1 MNSLPID
8 DVLPALRDALAN
20 RHEAVLE
27 APPGA
32 GKTTRVPLALLNE
45 PWLAGQTILML
56 EPRRLAA
63 RAAAERLASELG
75 EKVGETVGYRIRLD
89 SKVGPNTRIEV
100 VTEGILTRRLQDD
113 PALDGVGLL
122 IFDEYHERSLDADLA
137 LALSLN
143 GRDLFRDEQPLKI
156 LLMSATLEG
165 ERLAGLL
172 DDAPILRSEGRMFP
186 VQMRWGRPYQ
196 VGEFI
201 EPRLVQTILDA
212 LQDETGSVLVFLPGQ
227 AEIRRV
233 NQQLADAL
241 GDRSDVLLCPLH
253 GELDL
258 NAQRAAIDPAPAGK
272 RKVVLATN
280 IAETSLTI
288 NGVRVV
294 IDAGLARVPRFD
306 PGSGMTRLD
315 TQRISRASATQRAG
329 RAGRLEPGV
338 CYRLWSEDQHEGL
351 AAYGSAEILAADL
364 AGLALQL
371 ARWGVTPAQLVWLD
385 VPPTAAYAQ
394 AQDLLQR
401 LGALNDDKLT
411 AHGQKM
417 AELPAHPR
425 IAHLLL
431 RGQDLG
437 LAVTACDVA
446 ALLGERDILRG
457 GGADLH
463 SRLALLSGEE
473 RARGSQGGVQR
484 AKQLARQYRGYLR
497 GRATQPVADPE
508 HPRWLGALNDDKLT
522 AHGQKMAELPAHP
535 RIAHLLLRGQ
545 DLGLAATACDVA
557 ALLGERDILRGG
569 GADLHS
575 RLALLSGEER
585 ARGTQGGVQRAKQLA
600 RQYRGYLRGRA
611 TQPVADPEHPR
622 WLGALLA
629 LAYPD
634 RVAQQRRPGGA
645 EYRLANGRA
654 AVFAEA
660 DSLMKQA
667 WLVIAD
673 LGSRQGQ
680 REERIYLAA
689 DFDPTLFDTVLAEQ
703 VRNVDQLDWDEREGV
718 LRAERQRKVGEL
730 VLSREPLSGLDENA
744 RSQALVNL
752 VRRKGLE
759 LLPWTPELRQWQ
771 ARVRLLR
778 ELDTGKTSE
787 WPDVSDSALLASLEH
802 WLMPYLGK
810 VSRLSHF
817 ANLDISSY
825 LHNLLPWPLPQ
836 RLDELAPQHLKV
848 PSGSSVRLDYSEHP
862 PILAVRLQELFGLAD
877 TPRIAG
883 GRQVV
888 KLHLLSPAR
897 RPVQVTQDL
906 ANFWRSTYAEVK
918 KDLKG
923 RYPKHYWPDDPL
935 VAEATARIKPRK

>member
-1 MNSLPID
+1 MISLPID
-8 DVLPALRDALAN
+8 AVLPALREALSL

-45 PWLAGQTILML
+45 PWLAGQSILML

-75 EKVGETVGYRIRLD
+75 EQVGQTVGYRIRLD
-89 SKVGPNTRIEV
+89 SKVGPETRIEV
-100 VTEGILTRRLQDD
+100 VTEGILTRRLQAD
-113 PALDGVGLL
+113 PALEGVGLL
-122 IFDEYHERSLDADLA
+122 IFDEFHERSLDADLA

-143 GRDLFRDEQPLKI
+143 GRELLRDEPPLKI

-165 ERLAGLL
+165 ERLSSLL
-172 DDAPILRSEGRMFP
+172 DEAPVISSEGRMYP
-186 VQMRWGRPYQ
+186 VDVRWGRPFQ
-196 VGEFI
+196 PGEYI
-201 EPRLVQTILDA
+201 EPRVVDCV
-212 LQDETGSVLVFLPGQ
+212 LQAIADEPGSLLVFLPGQ

-233 NQQLADAL
+233 HQSLQEAL
-241 GDRSDVLLCPLH
+241 DERQDILLCPLH
-253 GELDL
+253 GELEL
-258 NAQRAAIDPAPAGK
+258 NAQRAAIDAAPPGK

-288 NGVRVV
+288 DGVRVV

-338 CYRLWSEDQHEGL
+338 CYRLWSEAQHEQL
-351 AAYGSAEILAADL
+351 AAYGSAEILQADL

-371 ARWGVTPAQLVWLD
+371 ARWGVTPDQLRWLD
-385 VPPTAAYAQ
+385 QPPAAAYAQ
-394 AQDLLQR
+394 ALDLLQR
-401 LGALNDDKLT
+401 LGAFKADSRDSLNE
-411 AHGQKM
+411 HGQ
-417 AELPAHPR
+417 A
-425 IAHLLL
+425 
-431 RGQDLG
+431 
-437 LAVTACDVA
+437 
-446 ALLGERDILRG
+446 
-457 GGADLH
+457 
-463 SRLALLSGEE
+463 
-473 RARGSQGGVQR
+473 
-484 AKQLARQYRGYLR
+484 
-497 GRATQPVADPE
+497 
-508 HPRWLGALNDDKLT
+508 
-522 AHGQKMAELPAHP
+522 MAELPAHP

-545 DLGLAATACDVA
+545 DLGLAAMACDVA
-557 ALLGERDILRGG
+557 ALLGERDILRDA

-575 RLALLSGEER
+575 RLALLSGETR
-585 ARGTQGGVQRAKQLA
+585 VNKGGQGGVQRARQLA
-600 RQYRGYLRGRA
+600 RQYRGYLRGKARSA
-611 TQPVADPEHPR
+611 VADPEHSR

-634 RVAQQRRPGGA
+634 RVAQQRRAGGA

-654 AVFAEA
+654 ALFGEPDA
-660 DSLMKQA
+660 LMKCP

-689 DFDPTLFDTVLAEQ
+689 EFDPALFDGVLAEQ
-703 VRNVDQLDWDEREGV
+703 VRSVDILDWDERENV

-730 VLSREPLSGLDENA
+730 VLSREPLTGLDADA
-744 RSQALVNL
+744 RARALLEL

-759 LLPWTPELRQWQ
+759 LLSWTPELRQWQ
-771 ARVRLLR
+771 ARVALLR
-778 ELDTGKTSE
+778 ELDLAANGASE
-787 WPDVSDSALLASLEH
+787 WPDLSDEALLANLPD
-802 WLMPYLGK
+802 WLQPYLGK
-810 VSRLSHF
+810 VTRLSHF
-817 ANLDISSY
+817 AQLDLSSM
-825 LHNLLPWPLPQ
+825 LRNLLPWPLPQ
-836 RLDELAPQHLKV
+836 RLDEWAPMHLSV
-848 PSGSSVRLDYSEHP
+848 PSGSNIRLDYSETP
-862 PILAVRLQELFGLAD
+862 PILAVRLQELFGLAE
-877 TPRIAG
+877 TPRIAQ
-883 GRQVV
+883 GRQQVL
-888 KLHLLSPAR
+888 LHLLSPAR

-935 VAEATARIKPRK
+935 IAEATARAKPRK

>member
-1 MNSLPID
+1 MISLPID
-8 DVLPALRDALAN
+8 DVLPVLRTALAE

-32 GKTTRVPLALLNE
+32 GKTTRIPLALLNE
-45 PWLAGQTILML
+45 PWLGAQKILML

-89 SKVGPNTRIEV
+89 SKIGPNTRIEV
-100 VTEGILTRRLQDD
+100 VTEGILTRRLQQD
-113 PALDGVGLL
+113 PALEGVGLL
-122 IFDEYHERSLDADLA
+122 IFDEFHERSLDADLA

-143 GRDLFRDEQPLKI
+143 GRELFRDEQPLKI

-165 ERLAGLL
+165 ERLARLL
-172 DDAPILRSEGRMFP
+172 GDAPVVRSEGRMYP
-186 VQMRWGRPYQ
+186 VTLRWGRPF
-196 VGEFI
+196 VPGEFI
-201 EPRLVQTILDA
+201 ESRVVQAVLDA
-212 LQDETGSVLVFLPGQ
+212 ITDESGSVLVFLPGQ

-233 NQQLADAL
+233 NQQLAEAL
-241 GDRSDVLLCPLH
+241 GARSDILLCPLH
-253 GELDL
+253 GELEL
-258 NAQRAAIDPAPAGK
+258 VAQRAAIEPAPTGL

-288 NGVRVV
+288 DGVRVV

-306 PGSGMTRLD
+306 PGSGMSRLD

-338 CYRLWSEDQHEGL
+338 CYRLWSEDQHAQL
-351 AAYGSAEILAADL
+351 AAYGSAEILQADL

-371 ARWGVTPAQLVWLD
+371 ARWGVMPQDLIWLD
-385 VPPTAAYAQ
+385 VPPTASYAQ
-394 AQDLLQR
+394 AQQLLER
-401 LGALNDDKLT
+401 LGALRSEAGKAHTLT
-411 AHGQKM
+411 PHGEAM

-431 RGQDLG
+431 RGHALG
-437 LAVTACDVA
+437 LADMACDVA

-457 GGADLH
+457 AGADVH
-463 SRLALLSGEE
+463 SRLALLSGET
-473 RARGSQGGVQR
+473 RTARGGQGGVQR
-484 AKQLARQYRGYLR
+484 AKQLARQYRASLR
-497 GRATQPVADPE
+497 GKATAPVADP
-508 HPRWLGALNDDKLT
+508 D
-522 AHGQKMAELPAHP
+522 
-535 RIAHLLLRGQ
+535 
-545 DLGLAATACDVA
+545 
-557 ALLGERDILRGG
+557 
-569 GADLHS
+569 
-575 RLALLSGEER
+575 
-585 ARGTQGGVQRAKQLA
+585 
-600 RQYRGYLRGRA
+600 
-611 TQPVADPEHPR
+611 HPR

-634 RVAQQRRPGGA
+634 RIAQQRKPGGA

-654 AVFAEA
+654 ALFSEVDA
-660 DSLMKQA
+660 LMKQP

-689 DFDPTLFDTVLAEQ
+689 ELDPGLLAGVLSEH
-703 VRNVDQLDWDEREGV
+703 VSTVDQLEWDEREGM

-730 VLSREPLSGLDENA
+730 ILSREPLTALDETA
-744 RSQALVNL
+744 RTQALVNL

-759 LLPWTPELRQWQ
+759 LLAWTPELRQWQ
-771 ARVRLLR
+771 ARVGLLR
-778 ELDTGKTSE
+778 QLDLDTQGQSE
-787 WPDVSDSALLASLEH
+787 WPDVSDGALLAGLEH
-802 WLMPYLGK
+802 WLAPYLGR

-817 ANLDISSY
+817 ASLDVTSIV
-825 LHNLLPWPLPQ
+825 HNLLAWPLPQ
-836 RLDELAPQHLKV
+836 RLDELAPHHLKV
-848 PSGSSVRLDYSEHP
+848 PSGSSIRLDYSEHP

-883 GRQVV
+883 GRQGV

-906 ANFWRSTYAEVK
+906 ANFWRSTYADVK

-923 RYPKHYWPDDPL
+923 RYPKHYWPEDPL
-935 VAEATARIKPRK
+935 VAQATARIKPRKP

>member
-8 DVLPALRDALAN
+8 EVLPALREALAT

-32 GKTTRVPLALLNE
+32 GKTTRVPLALLQE
-45 PWLAGQTILML
+45 AWLAGQTILML

-89 SKVGPNTRIEV
+89 SKVGPKTRIEV

-113 PALDGVGLL
+113 PALEGVGLL
-122 IFDEYHERSLDADLA
+122 IFDEFHERSLDADLA

-143 GRDLFRDEQPLKI
+143 GRELFRDEQPLKI

-172 DDAPILRSEGRMFP
+172 DDAPILRSQGRMFP
-186 VQMRWGRPYQ
+186 VVQRWGRPFQ
-196 VGEFI
+196 AGEFI
-201 EPRLVQTILDA
+201 EPRVLQTILEA
-212 LQDETGSVLVFLPGQ
+212 LNDEHGSLLVFLPGQ

-233 NQQLADAL
+233 HQQLVEAL
-241 GDRSDVLLCPLH
+241 GEGSDVLLCPLH

-258 NAQRAAIDPAPAGK
+258 AAQRAAIDPAPAGQ

-288 NGVRVV
+288 DGVRVV

-338 CYRLWSEDQHEGL
+338 CYRLWSEDQHEQL
-351 AAYGSAEILAADL
+351 AAYASAEILQADL

-371 ARWGVTPAQLVWLD
+371 ARWGVTPGQLVWLD
-385 VPPTAAYAQ
+385 VPPGAAYAQ
-394 AQDLLQR
+394 AQDLLER
-401 LGALNDDKLT
+401 LGALNITAGEDSSLT
-411 AHGQKM
+411 RHGQAM

-431 RGQDLG
+431 RGQALG
-437 LAVTACDVA
+437 LANMACDVA

-457 GGADLH
+457 VGADLH
-463 SRLALLSGEE
+463 SRLSLLAGEA
-473 RARGSQGGVQR
+473 RAARGAQGGVQR
-484 AKQLARQYRGYLR
+484 ARQLARQYRGYLR
-497 GRATQPVADPE
+497 G
-508 HPRWLGALNDDKLT
+508 
-522 AHGQKMAELPAHP
+522 PAS
-535 RIAHLLLRGQ
+535 
-545 DLGLAATACDVA
+545 
-557 ALLGERDILRGG
+557 E
-569 GADLHS
+569 
-575 RLALLSGEER
+575 
-585 ARGTQGGVQRAKQLA
+585 
-600 RQYRGYLRGRA
+600 
-611 TQPVADPEHPR
+611 PVADPEHPR

-654 AVFAEA
+654 ALFSEA
-660 DSLMKQA
+660 DNLMKQP

-689 DFDPTLFDTVLAEQ
+689 DFDPTLFDSVLAEQ
-703 VRNVDQLDWDEREGV
+703 VRSVDQLDWDEREGV

-730 VLSREPLSGLDENA
+730 VLSREPLTGLDETA

-771 ARVRLLR
+771 ARVALLR
-778 ELDTGKTSE
+778 QLELSAKGQSE
-787 WPDVSDSALLASLEH
+787 WPDVSDSALLKDLEH
-802 WLMPYLGK
+802 WLRPYLGK

-817 ANLDISSY
+817 ANLHLANM

-836 RLDELAPQHLKV
+836 RLEEQAPQHLSV
-848 PSGSSVRLDYSEHP
+848 PSGSSIRLDYSEQP
-862 PILAVRLQELFGLAD
+862 PILAVRLQELFGLAE

-935 VAEATARIKPRK
+935 VAEATARVKPRK

>member
-1 MNSLPID
+1 MISLPID
-8 DVLPALRDALAN
+8 AVLPALREGLSL

-45 PWLAGQTILML
+45 PWLAGQSILML

-75 EKVGETVGYRIRLD
+75 EQVGQTVGYRIRLD
-89 SKVGPNTRIEV
+89 SKVGPETRIEV
-100 VTEGILTRRLQDD
+100 VTEGILTRRLQAD
-113 PALDGVGLL
+113 PALEGVGLL
-122 IFDEYHERSLDADLA
+122 IFDEFHERSLDADLA

-143 GRDLFRDEQPLKI
+143 GRELLRDKPPLKI

-165 ERLAGLL
+165 ERLSSLL
-172 DDAPILRSEGRMFP
+172 DEAPVVSSEGRMYP
-186 VQMRWGRPYQ
+186 VDIRWGRPFQ
-196 VGEFI
+196 PGEYI
-201 EPRLVQTILDA
+201 EPRVVDCV
-212 LQDETGSVLVFLPGQ
+212 LQAIADESGSLLVFLPGQ

-233 NQQLADAL
+233 HQSLQEAL
-241 GDRSDVLLCPLH
+241 GERQDILLCPLH
-253 GELDL
+253 GELEL
-258 NAQRAAIDPAPAGK
+258 NAQRAAIDAAPPGK

-288 NGVRVV
+288 DGVRVV

-338 CYRLWSEDQHEGL
+338 CYRLWSEAQHEQL
-351 AAYGSAEILAADL
+351 AAYGSAEILQADL

-371 ARWGVTPAQLVWLD
+371 ARWGVTPDQLRWLD
-385 VPPTAAYAQ
+385 QPPAAAYAQ
-394 AQDLLQR
+394 ALDLLQR
-401 LGALNDDKLT
+401 LGAFKADSRDSLNE
-411 AHGQKM
+411 HGQ
-417 AELPAHPR
+417 A
-425 IAHLLL
+425 
-431 RGQDLG
+431 
-437 LAVTACDVA
+437 
-446 ALLGERDILRG
+446 
-457 GGADLH
+457 
-463 SRLALLSGEE
+463 
-473 RARGSQGGVQR
+473 
-484 AKQLARQYRGYLR
+484 
-497 GRATQPVADPE
+497 
-508 HPRWLGALNDDKLT
+508 
-522 AHGQKMAELPAHP
+522 MAELPAHP

-545 DLGLAATACDVA
+545 DLGLAAMACDVA
-557 ALLGERDILRGG
+557 ALLGERDILRGA

-575 RLALLSGEER
+575 RLALLSGEAR
-585 ARGTQGGVQRAKQLA
+585 ANKGGQGGVQRARQLA
-600 RQYRGYLRGRA
+600 RQYRGYLRGKARSA
-611 TQPVADPEHPR
+611 VADPEHSR

-634 RVAQQRRPGGA
+634 RVAQQRRAGGA

-654 AVFAEA
+654 ALFGEPDA
-660 DSLMKQA
+660 LMKCP

-689 DFDPTLFDTVLAEQ
+689 EFDPALFDGVLVEQ
-703 VRNVDQLDWDEREGV
+703 VRSVDILDWDERENV

-730 VLSREPLSGLDENA
+730 VLSREPLTGLDADA
-744 RSQALVNL
+744 RARALLEL

-759 LLPWTPELRQWQ
+759 MLSWTPELRQWQ
-771 ARVRLLR
+771 ARVALLR
-778 ELDTGKTSE
+778 QLDLAANGASE
-787 WPDVSDSALLASLEH
+787 WPDLSDEALLASLPE
-802 WLMPYLGK
+802 WLQPYLGK
-810 VSRLSHF
+810 VTRLSHF
-817 ANLDISSY
+817 AQLDLSSM
-825 LHNLLPWPLPQ
+825 LRNLLPWPLPQ
-836 RLDELAPQHLKV
+836 RLDEWAPMHLSV
-848 PSGSSVRLDYSEHP
+848 PSGSNIRLDYSETP
-862 PILAVRLQELFGLAD
+862 PILAVRLQELFGLAE
-877 TPRIAG
+877 TPRIAQ
-883 GRQVV
+883 GRQQVL
-888 KLHLLSPAR
+888 LHLLSPAR

-935 VAEATARIKPRK
+935 IAEATARAKPRK

>member
-1 MNSLPID
+1 MISLPID
-8 DVLPALRDALAN
+8 DVIPALRAAQDE

-75 EKVGETVGYRIRLD
+75 EKVGQTVGYRIRLD

-113 PALDGVGLL
+113 PALEGVGLL
-122 IFDEYHERSLDADLA
+122 IFDEFHERSLDADLA

-143 GRDLFRDEQPLKI
+143 GRELFRDEQPLKI

-165 ERLAGLL
+165 ERLASLL
-172 DDAPILRSEGRMFP
+172 GDAPILRSQGRMYP
-186 VQMRWGRPYQ
+186 VAMRWGRPFQ
-196 VGEFI
+196 AGEFI
-201 EPRLVQTILDA
+201 EPRLVQTILEA
-212 LQDETGSVLVFLPGQ
+212 LHDETGSLLVFLPGQ

-233 NQQLADAL
+233 HQQLADAL
-241 GDRSDVLLCPLH
+241 GEQNTVLLCPLH

-258 NAQRAAIDPAPAGK
+258 AAHRAAIDPAPAGQ

-288 NGVRVV
+288 DGVRVV

-338 CYRLWSEDQHEGL
+338 CYRLWSEDQHEQL
-351 AAYGSAEILAADL
+351 AAYGSAEILSADL
-364 AGLALQL
+364 AALALQL
-371 ARWGVTPAQLVWLD
+371 GRWGVTPGQLVWLD
-385 VPPTAAYAQ
+385 QPPAAAYAQ
-394 AQDLLQR
+394 AQDLLER
-401 LGALNDDKLT
+401 LGALQGAGSGECKLT
-411 AHGQKM
+411 AHGQAM

-431 RGQDLG
+431 RGQALG
-437 LAVTACDVA
+437 LADMACDVA

-457 GGADLH
+457 AGADLH
-463 SRLALLSGEE
+463 SRLALLGGEQ
-473 RARGSQGGVQR
+473 RAARADQGGVQR
-484 AKQLARQYRGYLR
+484 ARQLARQYRGYLR
-497 GRATQPVADPE
+497 TQAQAPVADP
-508 HPRWLGALNDDKLT
+508 A
-522 AHGQKMAELPAHP
+522 
-535 RIAHLLLRGQ
+535 
-545 DLGLAATACDVA
+545 
-557 ALLGERDILRGG
+557 
-569 GADLHS
+569 
-575 RLALLSGEER
+575 
-585 ARGTQGGVQRAKQLA
+585 
-600 RQYRGYLRGRA
+600 
-611 TQPVADPEHPR
+611 HPR

-634 RVAQQRRPGGA
+634 RVAQQRRAGGA

-654 AVFAEA
+654 ALFAEA
-660 DSLMKQA
+660 DSLMKQP

-680 REERIYLAA
+680 REERIYQAA
-689 DFDPTLFDTVLAEQ
+689 DFDPALFDSVLAEQ
-703 VRNVDQLDWDEREGV
+703 VRTVDQLDWDEREGV

-730 VLSREPLSGLDENA
+730 VLSREPLTGLDEAA
-744 RSQALVNL
+744 RSLALVGL

-771 ARVRLLR
+771 ARVALLR
-778 ELDTGKTSE
+778 QLDLDAQGQSP
-787 WPDVSDSALLASLEH
+787 WPDVSDAALLAGLEQ
-802 WLMPYLGK
+802 WLLPYLGK

-817 ANLDISSY
+817 ANLELPSIV
-825 LHNLLPWPLPQ
+825 HNLLPWPLPQ
-836 RLDELAPQHLKV
+836 RLDELAPHHLKV

-862 PILAVRLQELFGLAD
+862 PVLAVRLQELFGLAD

-923 RYPKHYWPDDPL
+923 RYPKLFHKLDPWVDSL
-935 VAEATARIKPRK
+935 NKK

>member
-1 MNSLPID
+1 MISLPID
-8 DVLPALRDALAN
+8 AVLPALRQALEN
-20 RHEAVLE
+20 RDEAVLE

-45 PWLAGQTILML
+45 SWLAGQTILML

-89 SKVGPNTRIEV
+89 SKVGPKTRIEV
-100 VTEGILTRRLQDD
+100 VTEGILTRRLQAD
-113 PALDGVGLL
+113 PALEGVGLL

-143 GRDLFRDEQPLKI
+143 GRELLRDDPLKI

-165 ERLAGLL
+165 ERLSRLL
-172 DDAPILRSEGRMFP
+172 ADAPVVSSEGRMHP
-186 VQMRWGRPYQ
+186 VDIRWGRPFQ
-196 VGEFI
+196 PGEFI
-201 EPRLVQTILDA
+201 EPRVVDSVLQA
-212 LQDETGSVLVFLPGQ
+212 LADQTGSLLVFLPGQ

-233 NQQLADAL
+233 HQSLQEAL
-241 GDRSDVLLCPLH
+241 GERPDILLCPLH

-258 NAQRAAIDPAPAGK
+258 NAQRAAIDPAPKGL

-288 NGVRVV
+288 DGVRVV

-338 CYRLWSEDQHEGL
+338 CYRLWSESQHDQL
-351 AAYGSAEILAADL
+351 AAHGSAEILQADL

-371 ARWGVTPAQLVWLD
+371 GRWGVTPDQLRWLD
-385 VPPTAAYAQ
+385 QPPAAAFSQ
-394 AQDLLQR
+394 AQDLLAR
-401 LGALNDDKLT
+401 LGAFRPGSRDNLSE
-411 AHGQKM
+411 HGQ
-417 AELPAHPR
+417 A
-425 IAHLLL
+425 
-431 RGQDLG
+431 
-437 LAVTACDVA
+437 
-446 ALLGERDILRG
+446 
-457 GGADLH
+457 
-463 SRLALLSGEE
+463 
-473 RARGSQGGVQR
+473 
-484 AKQLARQYRGYLR
+484 
-497 GRATQPVADPE
+497 
-508 HPRWLGALNDDKLT
+508 
-522 AHGQKMAELPAHP
+522 MAELPAHP

-545 DLGLAATACDVA
+545 DLGLAAMACDVA
-557 ALLGERDILRGG
+557 ALLGERDIQRGG

-575 RLALLSGEER
+575 RLALLSGESK
-585 ARGTQGGVQRAKQLA
+585 ANRGGHGGVQRARQLA
-600 RQYRGYLRGRA
+600 RQYRGLLRGKA
-611 TQPVADPEHPR
+611 GAAVADPDHPR

-634 RVAQQRRPGGA
+634 RVAQQRREGGA

-654 AVFAEA
+654 ALFAEVDA
-660 DSLMKQA
+660 LMKCP
-667 WLVIAD
+667 WLVVAD

-689 DFDPTLFDTVLAEQ
+689 QFDPALLDDVLAEQ
-703 VRNVDQLDWDEREGV
+703 VERLDILDWDEREQV
-718 LRAERQRKVGEL
+718 LRAERQTKVGEL
-730 VLSREPLSGLDENA
+730 VLSREPLPGLDDQA
-744 RSQALVNL
+744 RAKALLGL
-752 VRRKGLE
+752 VRRKGLN
-759 LLPWTPELRQWQ
+759 LLTWTPELRQWQ
-771 ARVRLLR
+771 ARVTLLR
-778 ELDTGKTSE
+778 QLDLEKHGQSE
-787 WPDVSDSALLASLEH
+787 WPDLGDEALLASLED
-802 WLMPYLGK
+802 WLQPYLGK

-817 ANLDISSY
+817 AALDLPSI
-825 LHNLLPWPLPQ
+825 LRNLLPWPLPQ
-836 RLDELAPQHLKV
+836 RLDEWAPTHLAV
-848 PSGSSVRLDYSEHP
+848 PSGSNIRLDYSETP

-877 TPRIAG
+877 TPRIAQ
-883 GRQVV
+883 GRQQV

-906 ANFWRSTYAEVK
+906 ANFWRTTYAEVK

-923 RYPKHYWPDDPL
+923 RYPKHYWPEDPL
-935 VAEATARIKPRK
+935 VAEATARAKPRGT

>member
-1 MNSLPID
+1 MISLPID
-8 DVLPALRDALAN
+8 TVLPALRQALEN
-20 RHEAVLE
+20 RDEAVLE

-32 GKTTRVPLALLNE
+32 GKTTRVPLALLDA
-45 PWLAGQTILML
+45 PWLAGQTIVML

-89 SKVGPNTRIEV
+89 SKVGPKTRIEV
-100 VTEGILTRRLQDD
+100 VTEGILTRRLQAD

-122 IFDEYHERSLDADLA
+122 IFDEFHERSLDADLA

-143 GRDLFRDEQPLKI
+143 GRELLRDEPPLKI

-165 ERLAGLL
+165 ERLSRLL
-172 DDAPILRSEGRMFP
+172 DDAPVVSSEGRMYP
-186 VQMRWGRPYQ
+186 VDIRWGRPFQ
-196 VGEFI
+196 PGEFI
-201 EPRLVQTILDA
+201 EPRVVDCVLQA
-212 LQDETGSVLVFLPGQ
+212 LADQTGSVLVFLPGQ

-233 NQQLADAL
+233 HQSLQDML
-241 GDRSDVLLCPLH
+241 GERSDILLCPLH

-288 NGVRVV
+288 DGVRVV
-294 IDAGLARVPRFD
+294 VDAGLARVPRFD

-338 CYRLWSEDQHEGL
+338 CYRLWSEAQHDQL
-351 AAYGSAEILAADL
+351 AAHGSAEILQADL

-371 ARWGVTPAQLVWLD
+371 ARWGVTPDQLRWLD
-385 VPPTAAYAQ
+385 RPPAAAFSQ
-394 AQDLLQR
+394 AQDLLAR
-401 LGALNDDKLT
+401 LSAFKAGSRDNLSE
-411 AHGQKM
+411 HGQ
-417 AELPAHPR
+417 A
-425 IAHLLL
+425 
-431 RGQDLG
+431 
-437 LAVTACDVA
+437 
-446 ALLGERDILRG
+446 
-457 GGADLH
+457 
-463 SRLALLSGEE
+463 
-473 RARGSQGGVQR
+473 
-484 AKQLARQYRGYLR
+484 
-497 GRATQPVADPE
+497 
-508 HPRWLGALNDDKLT
+508 
-522 AHGQKMAELPAHP
+522 MAELPAHP

-545 DLGLAATACDVA
+545 DLGLAAMACDVA
-557 ALLGERDILRGG
+557 ALLGERDIQRGG

-575 RLALLSGEER
+575 RLALISGESKT
-585 ARGTQGGVQRAKQLA
+585 ARGGQGGVQRARQLA
-600 RQYRGYLRGRA
+600 RQYRGLLRGKA
-611 TQPVADPEHPR
+611 GAGVADPDHPR

-634 RVAQQRRPGGA
+634 RVAQQRREGGA

-654 AVFAEA
+654 ALFAEVDA
-660 DSLMKQA
+660 LMKCP
-667 WLVIAD
+667 WLVVAD

-689 DFDPTLFDTVLAEQ
+689 EFDPALLDDVLAEQ
-703 VRNVDQLDWDEREGV
+703 VERIDILDWDDREQV
-718 LRAERQRKVGEL
+718 LCAERQIKVGEL
-730 VLSREPLSGLDENA
+730 VLSREPLPGLDDDA
-744 RSQALVNL
+744 RARALLGL
-752 VRRKGLE
+752 VRRKGLN
-759 LLPWTPELRQWQ
+759 LLTWTPELRQWQ
-771 ARVRLLR
+771 ARVALLR
-778 ELDTGKTSE
+778 QLDLDKTGQSE
-787 WPDVSDSALLASLEH
+787 WPDLSDEALLANLEG
-802 WLMPYLGK
+802 WLQPYLGK

-817 ANLDISSY
+817 AALDLSSM
-825 LHNLLPWPLPQ
+825 LRNLLPWPLPQ
-836 RLDELAPQHLKV
+836 RLDEWAPAHLAV
-848 PSGSSVRLDYSEHP
+848 PSGSHIRLDYSENP

-877 TPRIAG
+877 TPRIAQ
-883 GRQVV
+883 GRQQV

-906 ANFWRSTYAEVK
+906 ANFWRTTYAEVK

-935 VAEATARIKPRK
+935 VAEATARAKPRGT

>member
-1 MNSLPID
+1 MISLPID
-8 DVLPALRDALAN
+8 EVLPALREALAT

-45 PWLAGQTILML
+45 TWLAGQTILML

-113 PALDGVGLL
+113 PALEGVGLL
-122 IFDEYHERSLDADLA
+122 IFDEFHERSLDADLA

-143 GRDLFRDEQPLKI
+143 GRELFRDDQPLKI

-172 DDAPILRSEGRMFP
+172 DDAPILRSEGRMYP
-186 VQMRWGRPYQ
+186 VAMRWGRPFQ
-196 VGEFI
+196 AGEFI
-201 EPRLVQTILDA
+201 EPRLVQTILEA
-212 LQDETGSVLVFLPGQ
+212 LNDETGSVLVFLPGQ

-233 NQQLADAL
+233 HQQLADAL
-241 GDRSDVLLCPLH
+241 GDSSQVLLCPLH

-258 NAQRAAIDPAPAGK
+258 NAQRAAIDPAPSGK

-294 IDAGLARVPRFD
+294 IDAGLARVPHFD

-315 TQRISRASATQRAG
+315 TQRISKASATQRAG

-338 CYRLWSEDQHEGL
+338 CYRLWSQDQHEQL
-351 AAYGSAEILAADL
+351 AAYASAEILSADL

-371 ARWGVTPAQLVWLD
+371 GRWGVTPGQLVWLD
-385 VPPTAAYAQ
+385 VPPAAAYAQ
-394 AQDLLQR
+394 AQDLLDR
-401 LGALNDDKLT
+401 LGALDGEALT
-411 AHGQKM
+411 RHGQSM

-431 RGQDLG
+431 RGQALG
-437 LAVTACDVA
+437 LADMACDVA

-457 GGADLH
+457 AGADLH
-463 SRLALLSGEE
+463 SRLALLSGQE
-473 RARGSQGGVQR
+473 RAARGAQGGVQR
-484 AKQLARQYRGYLR
+484 ARQLARQYRGYLR
-497 GRATQPVADPE
+497 GKASEPVSDP
-508 HPRWLGALNDDKLT
+508 D
-522 AHGQKMAELPAHP
+522 
-535 RIAHLLLRGQ
+535 
-545 DLGLAATACDVA
+545 
-557 ALLGERDILRGG
+557 
-569 GADLHS
+569 
-575 RLALLSGEER
+575 
-585 ARGTQGGVQRAKQLA
+585 
-600 RQYRGYLRGRA
+600 
-611 TQPVADPEHPR
+611 HPR

-634 RVAQQRRPGGA
+634 RVAQQRRAGGA

-654 AVFAEA
+654 ALFAEA

-689 DFDPTLFDTVLAEQ
+689 DFDPALFDSVLAEQ
-703 VRNVDQLDWDEREGV
+703 VRIVDQLDWDEREGV

-730 VLSREPLSGLDENA
+730 ILCREPLTGLDETA

-771 ARVRLLR
+771 ARVALLR
-778 ELDTGKTSE
+778 QLDMAGKGESE
-787 WPDVSDSALLASLEH
+787 WPDVSDTALLKSLEQ

-817 ANLDISSY
+817 ANLDLSSIV
-825 LHNLLPWPLPQ
+825 HNLLPWPLPQ
-836 RLDELAPQHLKV
+836 RLDELAPHHLSV
-848 PSGSSVRLDYSEHP
+848 PSGSSIRLDYSEQP
-862 PILAVRLQELFGLAD
+862 PILAVRLQELFGLAE

>member
-1 MNSLPID
+1 MISLPID
-8 DVLPALRDALAN
+8 EVLPALREALAT

-113 PALDGVGLL
+113 PALEGVGLL
-122 IFDEYHERSLDADLA
+122 IFDEFHERSLDADLA

-143 GRDLFRDEQPLKI
+143 GRELFRDDQPLKI

-172 DDAPILRSEGRMFP
+172 DDAPILRSEGRMYP
-186 VQMRWGRPYQ
+186 VAMRWGRPFQ
-196 VGEFI
+196 PGEFI
-201 EPRLVQTILDA
+201 EPRLVQTILEA
-212 LQDETGSVLVFLPGQ
+212 LNDETGSVLVFLPGQ

-233 NQQLADAL
+233 HQQLADAL
-241 GDRSDVLLCPLH
+241 GESTQVLLCPLH

-258 NAQRAAIDPAPAGK
+258 AAQRAAIDPAPAGK

-288 NGVRVV
+288 DGVRVV

-306 PGSGMTRLD
+306 PGSGMARLD
-315 TQRISRASATQRAG
+315 TQRISKASATQRAG

-338 CYRLWSEDQHEGL
+338 CYRLWSQDQHEQL
-351 AAYGSAEILAADL
+351 AAYASAEILSADL

-371 ARWGVTPAQLVWLD
+371 GRWGVTPGQLVWLD
-385 VPPTAAYAQ
+385 VPPAAAYAQ
-394 AQDLLQR
+394 AQDLLDR
-401 LGALNDDKLT
+401 LGALDGEALT
-411 AHGQKM
+411 RHGQAM

-431 RGQDLG
+431 RGQALG
-437 LAVTACDVA
+437 LANMACDVA

-457 GGADLH
+457 AGADLH
-463 SRLALLSGEE
+463 SRLVLLSGEE
-473 RARGSQGGVQR
+473 RATRGAQGGVQR
-484 AKQLARQYRGYLR
+484 ARQLARQYRGYLR
-497 GRATQPVADPE
+497 GKASEPVSDP
-508 HPRWLGALNDDKLT
+508 D
-522 AHGQKMAELPAHP
+522 
-535 RIAHLLLRGQ
+535 
-545 DLGLAATACDVA
+545 
-557 ALLGERDILRGG
+557 
-569 GADLHS
+569 
-575 RLALLSGEER
+575 
-585 ARGTQGGVQRAKQLA
+585 
-600 RQYRGYLRGRA
+600 
-611 TQPVADPEHPR
+611 HPR

-634 RVAQQRRPGGA
+634 RVAQQRRAGGA

-654 AVFAEA
+654 ALFAEA
-660 DSLMKQA
+660 DSLMKQP

-689 DFDPTLFDTVLAEQ
+689 DFDPALFDSVLAEQ
-703 VRNVDQLDWDEREGV
+703 VRCVDQLDWDEREGV

-730 VLSREPLSGLDENA
+730 ILSREPLTGLDETA
-744 RSQALVNL
+744 RSQALINL

-771 ARVRLLR
+771 ARVALLR
-778 ELDTGKTSE
+778 QLDLGSKGESE
-787 WPDVSDSALLASLEH
+787 WPDVSDAALLKSLEH

-817 ANLDISSY
+817 ANLDLSSIV
-825 LHNLLPWPLPQ
+825 HNLLPWPLPQ
-836 RLDELAPQHLKV
+836 RLDELAPHHLSV
-848 PSGSSVRLDYSEHP
+848 PSGSSIRLDYSEQP
-862 PILAVRLQELFGLAD
+862 PILAVRLQELFGLAE

-935 VAEATARIKPRK
+935 VAEATARIKPRKS

>member
-1 MNSLPID
+1 MISLPID
-8 DVLPALRDALAN
+8 DVIPALRAALAE

-75 EKVGETVGYRIRLD
+75 EKVGQTVGYRIRLD

-113 PALDGVGLL
+113 PALEGVGLL
-122 IFDEYHERSLDADLA
+122 IFDEFHERSLDADLA

-143 GRDLFRDEQPLKI
+143 GRELFRDEQPLKI

-165 ERLAGLL
+165 ERLASLL
-172 DDAPILRSEGRMFP
+172 GDAPILRSQGRMYP
-186 VQMRWGRPYQ
+186 VAMRWGRPFQ
-196 VGEFI
+196 AGEFI
-201 EPRLVQTILDA
+201 EPRLVQTILEA
-212 LQDETGSVLVFLPGQ
+212 LHDETGSLLVFLPGQ

-233 NQQLADAL
+233 HQQLADAL
-241 GDRSDVLLCPLH
+241 GEQNIVLLCPLH

-258 NAQRAAIDPAPAGK
+258 AAQRAAIDPAPAGQ

-288 NGVRVV
+288 DGVRVV

-338 CYRLWSEDQHEGL
+338 CYRLWSEDQHEQL
-351 AAYGSAEILAADL
+351 AAYGSAEILSADL
-364 AGLALQL
+364 AALALQL
-371 ARWGVTPAQLVWLD
+371 GRWGVTPGQLVWLD
-385 VPPTAAYAQ
+385 QPPAAAYAQ
-394 AQDLLQR
+394 AQELLER
-401 LGALNDDKLT
+401 LGALQGAGSGECKLT
-411 AHGQKM
+411 AHGQAM

-431 RGQDLG
+431 RGQALG
-437 LAVTACDVA
+437 LADMACDVA

-457 GGADLH
+457 VGADLH
-463 SRLALLSGEE
+463 SRLALLGGEQ
-473 RARGSQGGVQR
+473 RAARAAQGGVQR
-484 AKQLARQYRGYLR
+484 ARQLARQYRGYLR
-497 GRATQPVADPE
+497 TQAQAPVADP
-508 HPRWLGALNDDKLT
+508 A
-522 AHGQKMAELPAHP
+522 
-535 RIAHLLLRGQ
+535 
-545 DLGLAATACDVA
+545 
-557 ALLGERDILRGG
+557 
-569 GADLHS
+569 
-575 RLALLSGEER
+575 
-585 ARGTQGGVQRAKQLA
+585 
-600 RQYRGYLRGRA
+600 
-611 TQPVADPEHPR
+611 HPR

-634 RVAQQRRPGGA
+634 RVAQQRRAGGA

-654 AVFAEA
+654 ALFAEA
-660 DSLMKQA
+660 DSLMKQP

-689 DFDPTLFDTVLAEQ
+689 DFDPALFDSVLAEQ
-703 VRNVDQLDWDEREGV
+703 VRTVDQLDWDEREGV

-730 VLSREPLSGLDENA
+730 VLSREPLTGLDEAA
-744 RSQALVNL
+744 RSLALVGL

-771 ARVRLLR
+771 ARVALLR
-778 ELDTGKTSE
+778 QLDLDAQSQSP
-787 WPDVSDSALLASLEH
+787 WPDVSDAALLAGLEQ
-802 WLMPYLGK
+802 WLLPYLGK

-817 ANLDISSY
+817 ANLELPSIV
-825 LHNLLPWPLPQ
+825 HNLLPWPLPQ
-836 RLDELAPQHLKV
+836 RLDELAPHHLKV

-862 PILAVRLQELFGLAD
+862 PVLAVRLQELFGLAD

>member
-1 MNSLPID
+1 MICLPID
-8 DVLPALRDALAN
+8 EVLPALRQALRE

-45 PWLAGQTILML
+45 PWLAGQKIVML

-100 VTEGILTRRLQDD
+100 VTEGILTRRLQHD
-113 PALDGVGLL
+113 PALEGVGLL
-122 IFDEYHERSLDADLA
+122 IFDEFHERSLDADLA

-143 GRDLFRDEQPLKI
+143 GRELFRDEQPLKL

-165 ERLAGLL
+165 ERLSSLL
-172 DDAPILRSEGRMFP
+172 DNAPVIRSEGRMYP
-186 VQMRWGRPYQ
+186 VDLRWGRPF
-196 VGEFI
+196 VPGEFI
-201 EPRLVQTILDA
+201 EPRVVQTVLDA
-212 LQDETGSVLVFLPGQ
+212 INDESGSLLVFLPGQ

-233 NQQLADAL
+233 NQQLAEAL
-241 GDRSDVLLCPLH
+241 SSRTDILLCPLH

-258 NAQRAAIDPAPAGK
+258 AAQRAAIEPAANGT

-288 NGVRVV
+288 DGVRVV

-338 CYRLWSEDQHEGL
+338 CYRLWSQDQHEQL
-351 AAYGSAEILAADL
+351 AAYGSAEIVQADL

-371 ARWGVTPAQLVWLD
+371 ARWGVTPPELVWLD
-385 VPPTAAYAQ
+385 EPPAASYAQ
-394 AQDLLQR
+394 ARQLLER
-401 LGALNDDKLT
+401 LGALRNGTLT
-411 AHGQKM
+411 PHGEAM

-431 RGQDLG
+431 RGQALG
-437 LAVTACDVA
+437 LADMACDVA

-457 GGADLH
+457 AGADVH
-463 SRLALLSGEE
+463 SRLVLLSGES
-473 RARGSQGGVQR
+473 RAVRGGQGGVQR
-484 AKQLARQYRGYLR
+484 ARQLARQYRGMLR
-497 GRATQPVADPE
+497 GQATQPVADP
-508 HPRWLGALNDDKLT
+508 D
-522 AHGQKMAELPAHP
+522 
-535 RIAHLLLRGQ
+535 
-545 DLGLAATACDVA
+545 
-557 ALLGERDILRGG
+557 
-569 GADLHS
+569 
-575 RLALLSGEER
+575 
-585 ARGTQGGVQRAKQLA
+585 
-600 RQYRGYLRGRA
+600 
-611 TQPVADPEHPR
+611 HPR

-634 RVAQQRRPGGA
+634 RVAQQRKPGGA
-645 EYRLANGRA
+645 QYRLANGRA
-654 AVFAEA
+654 ALFGEV
-660 DSLMKQA
+660 DGLMKQP

-689 DFDPTLFDTVLAEQ
+689 EFDPALLDGVLSEQ
-703 VRNVDQLDWDEREGV
+703 VSVVDQLDWDEREGV

-730 VLSREPLSGLDENA
+730 VLSREPLTGLEETA
-744 RSQALVNL
+744 RTQALVNL
-752 VRRKGLE
+752 VQRKGLE

-771 ARVRLLR
+771 ARVGLLR
-778 ELDTGKTSE
+778 QLDLEGQGQSE
-787 WPDVSDSALLASLEH
+787 WPDVSDAALLATLEE
-802 WLMPYLGK
+802 WLAPYLGR

-817 ANLDISSY
+817 ANLDLSSIVR
-825 LHNLLPWPLPQ
+825 NLLKWPLPQ
-836 RLDELAPQHLKV
+836 RLDELAPHHITV
-848 PSGSSVRLDYSEHP
+848 PSGSSVRLDYSENP

-935 VAEATARIKPRK
+935 VADATARTKPRTG

>member
-1 MNSLPID
+1 MISLPID
-8 DVLPALRDALAN
+8 AVLPALRKALVD
-20 RHEAVLE
+20 RDEAVLE

-32 GKTTRVPLALLNE
+32 GKTTRVPLALLHE
-45 PWLAGQTILML
+45 SWLAGQSILML

-75 EKVGETVGYRIRLD
+75 EKVGETVGYRIRLE
-89 SKVGPNTRIEV
+89 SKVGPDTRIEV
-100 VTEGILTRRLQDD
+100 ITEGVLTRRLQED
-113 PALDGVGLL
+113 PSLEGVGLL

-143 GRDLFRDEQPLKI
+143 GRALFRDEQPLKI

-165 ERLAGLL
+165 ERLSSLL
-172 DDAPILRSEGRMFP
+172 NDAPVISSEGRMFP
-186 VQMRWGRPYQ
+186 VSMHWGRPFQ
-196 VGEFI
+196 PGEFI
-201 EPRLVQTILDA
+201 EPRVVQTVLDA
-212 LQDETGSVLVFLPGQ
+212 LGNEAGSLLVFLPGQ

-233 NQQLADAL
+233 NQQLAEAL
-241 GDRSDVLLCPLH
+241 GERSDVMLCPLH

-258 NAQRAAIDPAPAGK
+258 SAQRAAIEPAPEDK

-338 CYRLWSEDQHEGL
+338 CYRLWSEAQHDQL
-351 AAYGSAEILAADL
+351 AVHGTAEILQADL

-371 ARWGVTPAQLVWLD
+371 ARWGVEPAQLVWLD
-385 VPPTAAYAQ
+385 APPAAAYAR
-394 AQDLLQR
+394 AQDLLAR
-401 LGALNDDKLT
+401 LGALTRKPGEDWKLT
-411 AHGQKM
+411 PHGQAM
-417 AELPAHPR
+417 AEVPAHPR

-431 RGQDLG
+431 RGQELG
-437 LAVTACDVA
+437 LGALACDVA

-457 GGADLH
+457 AGADLH
-463 SRLALLSGEE
+463 SRLTLLAGTE
-473 RARGSQGGVQR
+473 RAARGAQGGVQR

-497 GRATQPVADPE
+497 GSSKTPVADPD
-508 HPRWLGALNDDKLT
+508 HP
-522 AHGQKMAELPAHP
+522 
-535 RIAHLLLRGQ
+535 
-545 DLGLAATACDVA
+545 C
-557 ALLGERDILRGG
+557 
-569 GADLHS
+569 
-575 RLALLSGEER
+575 
-585 ARGTQGGVQRAKQLA
+585 
-600 RQYRGYLRGRA
+600 
-611 TQPVADPEHPR
+611 

-634 RVAQQRRPGGA
+634 RVAQQRKAGGA

-654 AVFAEA
+654 ALFAEA
-660 DSLMKQA
+660 DALMKES
-667 WLVIAD
+667 WLVVAD

-689 DFDPTLFDTVLAEQ
+689 EFDPALFDSVLAEQ
-703 VRNVDQLDWDEREGV
+703 VTKFDQLDWDEREGV
-718 LRAERQRKVGEL
+718 FRAERQCKAGEL
-730 VLSREPLSGLDENA
+730 IISREPLTGLDDSA
-744 RSQALVNL
+744 RSQALLTL

-771 ARVRLLR
+771 ARVGLLR
-778 ELDTGKTSE
+778 HLDLQKQDSSE
-787 WPDVSDSALLASLEH
+787 WPDVSNDALLAGLEH

-810 VSRLSHF
+810 VTRLSHF
-817 ANLDISSY
+817 GNLDLSSI

-836 RLDELAPQHLKV
+836 RLDEQAPHHLSV
-848 PSGSSVRLDYSEHP
+848 PSGSSVRLDYSEYP
-862 PILAVRLQELFGLAD
+862 PILAVRLQELFGLSD
-877 TPRIAG
+877 TPRIAN
-883 GRQVV
+883 GRQIV

-935 VAEATARIKPRK
+935 IAEPTARVKPRK

>member
-8 DVLPALRDALAN
+8 EVLPALREALAT

-45 PWLAGQTILML
+45 PWLAGQRILML

-113 PALDGVGLL
+113 PALEGVGLL
-122 IFDEYHERSLDADLA
+122 IFDEFHERSLDADLA

-186 VQMRWGRPYQ
+186 VDVCWGRPFQ
-196 VGEFI
+196 PGEFI
-201 EPRLVQTILDA
+201 EPRLVQTVLEA
-212 LQDETGSVLVFLPGQ
+212 LNDESGSVLVFLPGQ

-233 NQQLADAL
+233 HQQLADAL
-241 GDRSDVLLCPLH
+241 GERPEILLCPLH

-258 NAQRAAIDPAPAGK
+258 AAQRAAIEPAPPGK

-288 NGVRVV
+288 DGVRVV
-294 IDAGLARVPRFD
+294 VDAGLARVPRFD

-338 CYRLWSEDQHEGL
+338 CYRLWSQDQHEQL
-351 AAYGSAEILAADL
+351 AAYGSAEILQADL

-385 VPPTAAYAQ
+385 VPPGAAYAQ
-394 AQDLLQR
+394 AQDLLER
-401 LGALNDDKLT
+401 LGALTATAGEDCKLT
-411 AHGQKM
+411 PHGQAM

-431 RGQDLG
+431 RGQALG
-437 LAVTACDVA
+437 LANMACDVA

-463 SRLALLSGEE
+463 SRLVVLSGEE
-473 RARGSQGGVQR
+473 RAARGAQGGVQR
-484 AKQLARQYRGYLR
+484 ARQLARQYRGYLR
-497 GRATQPVADPE
+497 GQPSQAVADP
-508 HPRWLGALNDDKLT
+508 D
-522 AHGQKMAELPAHP
+522 
-535 RIAHLLLRGQ
+535 
-545 DLGLAATACDVA
+545 
-557 ALLGERDILRGG
+557 
-569 GADLHS
+569 
-575 RLALLSGEER
+575 
-585 ARGTQGGVQRAKQLA
+585 
-600 RQYRGYLRGRA
+600 
-611 TQPVADPEHPR
+611 HPR

-654 AVFAEA
+654 ALFSET
-660 DSLMKQA
+660 DSLMKQP

-689 DFDPTLFDTVLAEQ
+689 DFDPALFDSVLAEQ
-703 VRNVDQLDWDEREGV
+703 VRCVDQLDWDEREGV

-730 VLSREPLSGLDENA
+730 VLSREPLTGLDEAA
-744 RSQALVNL
+744 RCQALVNL

-771 ARVRLLR
+771 ARVALLR
-778 ELDTGKTSE
+778 QLDLEAKGESQ
-787 WPDVSDSALLASLEH
+787 WPDVSDAALLKSLES
-802 WLMPYLGK
+802 WLLPYLGK

-817 ANLDISSY
+817 ANLELASIVHS
-825 LHNLLPWPLPQ
+825 LLPWPLPQ
-836 RLDELAPQHLKV
+836 RLDELAPHHLTV
-848 PSGSSVRLDYSEHP
+848 PSGSSIRLDYSEQP
-862 PILAVRLQELFGLAD
+862 PILAVRLQELFGLAE

-935 VAEATARIKPRK
+935 VAEATARAKPRK

>member
-1 MNSLPID
+1 MISLPID
-8 DVLPALRDALAN
+8 EVLPALRLALAE

-45 PWLAGQTILML
+45 PWLAGQKILML

-75 EKVGETVGYRIRLD
+75 EKVGQTVGYRIRLD
-89 SKVGPNTRIEV
+89 SKVGPETRIEV
-100 VTEGILTRRLQDD
+100 VTEGILTRRLQHD
-113 PALDGVGLL
+113 PALEGVGLL
-122 IFDEYHERSLDADLA
+122 IFDEFHERSLDADLA

-143 GRDLFRDEQPLKI
+143 GRELFRDEQPLKI

-165 ERLAGLL
+165 ERLASLL
-172 DDAPILRSEGRMFP
+172 DDAPILRSEGRMYP
-186 VQMRWGRPYQ
+186 VAMRWGRPF
-196 VGEFI
+196 VPGEFI
-201 EPRLVQTILDA
+201 EPRVVQTVLDA
-212 LQDETGSVLVFLPGQ
+212 INDESGSLLVFLPGQ

-241 GDRSDVLLCPLH
+241 GSRSDILLCPLH

-258 NAQRAAIDPAPAGK
+258 AAQRAAIEPAPKGL

-288 NGVRVV
+288 DGVRVV

-338 CYRLWSEDQHEGL
+338 CYRLWSEDQHAQL
-351 AAYGSAEILAADL
+351 AAYGSAEILQADL

-371 ARWGVTPAQLVWLD
+371 ARWGVAPEQLIWLD
-385 VPPTAAYAQ
+385 MPPSASYAQ
-394 AQDLLQR
+394 ARQLLER
-401 LGALNDDKLT
+401 LGALHGAKLT
-411 AHGQKM
+411 AHGEAM

-425 IAHLLL
+425 IAHLLI

-437 LAVTACDVA
+437 LAEMACDVA

-457 GGADLH
+457 AGADVH
-463 SRLALLSGEE
+463 SRLALLSGES
-473 RARGSQGGVQR
+473 RVARGGQGGVQR
-484 AKQLARQYRGYLR
+484 ARQLARQYRGYLR
-497 GRATQPVADPE
+497 GNATQPVADP
-508 HPRWLGALNDDKLT
+508 D
-522 AHGQKMAELPAHP
+522 
-535 RIAHLLLRGQ
+535 
-545 DLGLAATACDVA
+545 
-557 ALLGERDILRGG
+557 
-569 GADLHS
+569 
-575 RLALLSGEER
+575 
-585 ARGTQGGVQRAKQLA
+585 
-600 RQYRGYLRGRA
+600 
-611 TQPVADPEHPR
+611 HPR

-634 RVAQQRRPGGA
+634 RVAQQRKPGGA

-654 AVFAEA
+654 ALFSEV
-660 DSLMKQA
+660 DGLMKQS

-689 DFDPTLFDTVLAEQ
+689 EFDPGLLDNVLSEQ
-703 VRNVDQLDWDEREGV
+703 VSVVDQLDWDEREGV

-730 VLSREPLSGLDENA
+730 VLSREPLNGLDEAA
-744 RSQALVNL
+744 RTQALVNL

-771 ARVRLLR
+771 ARVALLR
-778 ELDTGKTSE
+778 QLDLLAQGQSE
-787 WPDVSDSALLASLEH
+787 WPDVSDGALLAGLED
-802 WLMPYLGK
+802 WLGPYLGR

-817 ANLDISSY
+817 ANLDLSSIV
-825 LHNLLPWPLPQ
+825 HNLLKWPLPQ
-836 RLDELAPQHLKV
+836 RLDELAPHHIKV
-848 PSGSSVRLDYSEHP
+848 PSGSSVRLDYSEQP

-923 RYPKHYWPDDPL
+923 RYPKLFHKLDPWVDSL
-935 VAEATARIKPRK
+935 NKK

>member
-1 MNSLPID
+1 MISLPID
-8 DVLPALRDALAN
+8 EVLPALREALAT

-89 SKVGPNTRIEV
+89 SKVGPKTRIEV

-113 PALDGVGLL
+113 PALEGVGLL
-122 IFDEYHERSLDADLA
+122 IFDEFHERSLDADLA

-143 GRDLFRDEQPLKI
+143 GRELFRDDQPLKI

-165 ERLAGLL
+165 ERLSGLL
-172 DDAPILRSEGRMFP
+172 DDAPILRSEGRMYP
-186 VQMRWGRPYQ
+186 VAMRWGRPFQ
-196 VGEFI
+196 PGEFI
-201 EPRLVQTILDA
+201 EPRLVQTILEA
-212 LQDETGSVLVFLPGQ
+212 LNDETGSVLVFLPGQ

-233 NQQLADAL
+233 HQQLADAL
-241 GDRSDVLLCPLH
+241 GDSTQVLLCPLH

-258 NAQRAAIDPAPAGK
+258 AAQRAAIDPAPAGK

-306 PGSGMTRLD
+306 PGSGMARLD
-315 TQRISRASATQRAG
+315 TQRISKASATQRAG

-338 CYRLWSEDQHEGL
+338 CYRLWSQDQHEQL
-351 AAYGSAEILAADL
+351 AAYASAEILSADL

-371 ARWGVTPAQLVWLD
+371 GRWGVTPGQLVWLD
-385 VPPTAAYAQ
+385 VPPAAAYAQ
-394 AQDLLQR
+394 AQDLLDR
-401 LGALNDDKLT
+401 LGALDGEALT
-411 AHGQKM
+411 RHGQAM

-431 RGQDLG
+431 RGQALG
-437 LAVTACDVA
+437 LANMACDVA

-457 GGADLH
+457 AGADLH
-463 SRLALLSGEE
+463 SRLVLLSGEE
-473 RARGSQGGVQR
+473 RAARGAQGGVQR
-484 AKQLARQYRGYLR
+484 ARQLARQYRGYLR
-497 GRATQPVADPE
+497 GKASEPVSDP
-508 HPRWLGALNDDKLT
+508 D
-522 AHGQKMAELPAHP
+522 
-535 RIAHLLLRGQ
+535 
-545 DLGLAATACDVA
+545 
-557 ALLGERDILRGG
+557 
-569 GADLHS
+569 
-575 RLALLSGEER
+575 
-585 ARGTQGGVQRAKQLA
+585 
-600 RQYRGYLRGRA
+600 
-611 TQPVADPEHPR
+611 HPR

-634 RVAQQRRPGGA
+634 RVAQQRRAGGA

-654 AVFAEA
+654 ALFAEA
-660 DSLMKQA
+660 DSLMKQP

-689 DFDPTLFDTVLAEQ
+689 DFDPALFDSVLAEQ
-703 VRNVDQLDWDEREGV
+703 VRVVDQLDWDEREGV

-730 VLSREPLSGLDENA
+730 ILSREPLTGLDETA

-771 ARVRLLR
+771 ARVALLR
-778 ELDTGKTSE
+778 QLDLSSKEQSE
-787 WPDVSDSALLASLEH
+787 WPDVSDAALLKSLEH

-817 ANLDISSY
+817 ANLDLSSIV
-825 LHNLLPWPLPQ
+825 HNLLPWPLPQ
-836 RLDELAPQHLKV
+836 RLDELAPHHLSV
-848 PSGSSVRLDYSEHP
+848 PSGSSIRLDYSEQP
-862 PILAVRLQELFGLAD
+862 PILAVRLQELFGLAE

>member
-1 MNSLPID
+1 MISLPID
-8 DVLPALRDALAN
+8 AVLPALREALAQ
-20 RHEAVLE
+20 RDEAVLE

-89 SKVGPNTRIEV
+89 SKVGPSTRIEV

-113 PALDGVGLL
+113 PALDGVGLV

-143 GRDLFRDEQPLKI
+143 GRALFRDEQPLKI
-156 LLMSATLEG
+156 LLMSATLDG
-165 ERLAGLL
+165 ERLSALL
-172 DDAPILRSEGRMFP
+172 DDAPVVRSDGRMFP
-186 VQMRWGRPYQ
+186 VTTQWGRPFQ
-196 VGEFI
+196 AGEFI
-201 EPRLVQTILDA
+201 EPRVVQTVLDA
-212 LQDETGSVLVFLPGQ
+212 LGSQTGSVLVFLPGQ

-241 GDRSDVLLCPLH
+241 GERRDIVLCPLH

-258 NAQRAAIDPAPAGK
+258 NAQRAAIEPAPQGT

-280 IAETSLTI
+280 IAETSITI
-288 NGVRVV
+288 DGVRVV
-294 IDAGLARVPRFD
+294 VDAGLARVPRFD

-338 CYRLWSEDQHEGL
+338 CYRLWSEAQHDQL
-351 AAYGSAEILAADL
+351 AAYGTPEILQADL

-371 ARWGVTPAQLVWLD
+371 ARWGVAPAQLVWLD
-385 VPPTAAYAQ
+385 VPPAAAYAQ
-394 AQDLLQR
+394 AQDLLGR
-401 LGALNDDKLT
+401 LGALSRPTHEDWNIT
-411 AHGQKM
+411 THGQAM
-417 AELPAHPR
+417 AEVPAHPR

-431 RGQDLG
+431 RGHALG
-437 LAVTACDVA
+437 LGALACDVA

-457 GGADLH
+457 AGADLH
-463 SRLALLSGEE
+463 SRLTLLAGTE
-473 RARGSQGGVQR
+473 RAARGAQGGVQR

-497 GRATQPVADPE
+497 GSVTGPVVDP
-508 HPRWLGALNDDKLT
+508 D
-522 AHGQKMAELPAHP
+522 
-535 RIAHLLLRGQ
+535 
-545 DLGLAATACDVA
+545 
-557 ALLGERDILRGG
+557 
-569 GADLHS
+569 HS
-575 RLALLSGEER
+575 
-585 ARGTQGGVQRAKQLA
+585 
-600 RQYRGYLRGRA
+600 
-611 TQPVADPEHPR
+611 R

-634 RVAQQRRPGGA
+634 RVALQRRAGGA

-654 AVFAEA
+654 ALFAEA
-660 DSLMKQA
+660 DALMKQP
-667 WLVIAD
+667 WLVVAD

-689 DFDPTLFDTVLAEQ
+689 EFDPALFDSVLSEQ
-703 VRNVDQLDWDEREGV
+703 VTQVDHLEWDEREGV
-718 LRAERQRKVGEL
+718 FRAERQRKAGEL
-730 VLSREPLSGLDENA
+730 IISREPLTGLDDSA
-744 RSQALVNL
+744 RGHALLAL

-771 ARVRLLR
+771 ARVALLR
-778 ELDTGKTSE
+778 QLDLQKQDSSE
-787 WPDVSDSALLASLEH
+787 WPDVGNEALLATLEH
-802 WLMPYLGK
+802 WLLPYLGK

-817 ANLDISSY
+817 GNLDLPSI

-836 RLDELAPQHLKV
+836 RLDELAPHHLGV
-848 PSGSSVRLDYSEHP
+848 PSGSSIRLDYSEHP

-877 TPRIAG
+877 TPRIAN
-883 GRQVV
+883 GRQIV

-935 VAEATARIKPRK
+935 VAEATAKVKPRR

>member
-1 MNSLPID
+1 MISLPID
-8 DVLPALRDALAN
+8 AVLPDLRRALAA

-32 GKTTRVPLALLNE
+32 GKTTRVPLALLE
-45 PWLAGQTILML
+45 ETWLAGQTILML

-75 EKVGETVGYRIRLD
+75 EKVGETVGYRIRLE
-89 SKVGPNTRIEV
+89 SKVGPRTRIEV

-113 PALDGVGLL
+113 PALEGVGLL
-122 IFDEYHERSLDADLA
+122 IFDEFHERSLDADLA

-143 GRDLFRDEQPLKI
+143 GRELFRDDTPLKI

-165 ERLAGLL
+165 ERLSSLL
-172 DDAPILRSEGRMFP
+172 DDAPVVRSDGRMFP
-186 VQMRWGRPYQ
+186 VQMQWGRPFQ
-196 VGEFI
+196 AGEFI
-201 EPRLVQTILDA
+201 EPRVVQTVLDA
-212 LQDETGSVLVFLPGQ
+212 INDQSGSLLVFLPGQ

-241 GDRSDVLLCPLH
+241 GTRSDIWLCPLH

-258 NAQRAAIDPAPAGK
+258 NAQRAAIEPAPKGI

-288 NGVRVV
+288 DGVRVV
-294 IDAGLARVPRFD
+294 VDAGLARVPRFD

-338 CYRLWSEDQHEGL
+338 CYRLWSEAQHEQL
-351 AAYGSAEILAADL
+351 AAYGAAEILQADL

-371 ARWGVTPAQLVWLD
+371 ARWGVRPTQLVWLD
-385 VPPTAAYAQ
+385 APPAAAFAQ
-394 AQDLLQR
+394 AQDLLKR
-401 LGALNDDKLT
+401 LGALTLQLGEEQKLT
-411 AHGQKM
+411 PHGQAM
-417 AELPAHPR
+417 AQLPAHPR

-431 RGQDLG
+431 RGQALG
-437 LAVTACDVA
+437 LGSLACDVA

-457 GGADLH
+457 AGADLH
-463 SRLALLSGEE
+463 SRVSLLEGSE
-473 RARGSQGGVQR
+473 RAGRGAQSGVQR
-484 AKQLARQYRGYLR
+484 ARQLARQYRGYLR
-497 GRATQPVADPE
+497 GSATEPVSDP
-508 HPRWLGALNDDKLT
+508 D
-522 AHGQKMAELPAHP
+522 
-535 RIAHLLLRGQ
+535 
-545 DLGLAATACDVA
+545 
-557 ALLGERDILRGG
+557 
-569 GADLHS
+569 
-575 RLALLSGEER
+575 
-585 ARGTQGGVQRAKQLA
+585 
-600 RQYRGYLRGRA
+600 
-611 TQPVADPEHPR
+611 HPR

-634 RVAQQRRPGGA
+634 RVAQQRKPGGA

-654 AVFAEA
+654 ALFAEVDA
-660 DSLMKQA
+660 LMKQP

-689 DFDPTLFDTVLAEQ
+689 EFDPGLFDSVLAEQ
-703 VRNVDQLDWDEREGV
+703 VIQLDQLDWDEREGV
-718 LRAERQRKVGEL
+718 FRAERQRKVGEL
-730 VLSREPLSGLDENA
+730 ILSREPLTGLDESA
-744 RSQALVNL
+744 KGQALL
-752 VRRKGLE
+752 ALIRRKGLE

-771 ARVRLLR
+771 ARVGLLR
-778 ELDTGKTSE
+778 SLDLLQKDSSE
-787 WPDVSDSALLASLEH
+787 WPDVSNAGLLERLEG
-802 WLMPYLGK
+802 WLLPYLGK

-817 ANLDISSY
+817 SNLDLSSM

-836 RLDELAPQHLKV
+836 RLDELAPHHLSV

-877 TPRIAG
+877 TPRIAN
-883 GRQVV
+883 GRQIV

-906 ANFWRSTYAEVK
+906 ANFWRSTYTEVK

-935 VAEATARIKPRK
+935 IAEPTARIKPRK

>member
-1 MNSLPID
+1 MISLPID
-8 DVLPALRDALAN
+8 EVLPALREALAT

-89 SKVGPNTRIEV
+89 SKVGPKTRIEV

-122 IFDEYHERSLDADLA
+122 IFDEFHERSLDADLA

-143 GRDLFRDEQPLKI
+143 GRELFRDDQPLKI

-172 DDAPILRSEGRMFP
+172 DDAPILRSEGRMYP
-186 VQMRWGRPYQ
+186 VAMRWGRPFQ
-196 VGEFI
+196 PGEFI
-201 EPRLVQTILDA
+201 EPRLVQTILEA
-212 LQDETGSVLVFLPGQ
+212 LNDETGSVLVFLPGQ

-233 NQQLADAL
+233 HQQLADAL
-241 GDRSDVLLCPLH
+241 GESTQVLLCPLH

-258 NAQRAAIDPAPAGK
+258 AAQRAAIDPAPAGK

-288 NGVRVV
+288 DGVRVV

-315 TQRISRASATQRAG
+315 TQRISKASATQRAG

-338 CYRLWSEDQHEGL
+338 CYRLWSQDQHEQL
-351 AAYGSAEILAADL
+351 AAYASAEILSADL

-371 ARWGVTPAQLVWLD
+371 GRWGVTPTQLVWLD
-385 VPPTAAYAQ
+385 VPPAAAYAQ
-394 AQDLLQR
+394 AQDLLDR
-401 LGALNDDKLT
+401 LGALDGEALT
-411 AHGQKM
+411 RHGQAM

-431 RGQDLG
+431 RGQALG
-437 LAVTACDVA
+437 LADMACDVA

-457 GGADLH
+457 AGADLH
-463 SRLALLSGEE
+463 SRLVLLSGEE
-473 RARGSQGGVQR
+473 RAARGAQGGVQR
-484 AKQLARQYRGYLR
+484 ARQLARQYRGYLR
-497 GRATQPVADPE
+497 GKASEPVSDP
-508 HPRWLGALNDDKLT
+508 D
-522 AHGQKMAELPAHP
+522 
-535 RIAHLLLRGQ
+535 
-545 DLGLAATACDVA
+545 
-557 ALLGERDILRGG
+557 
-569 GADLHS
+569 
-575 RLALLSGEER
+575 
-585 ARGTQGGVQRAKQLA
+585 
-600 RQYRGYLRGRA
+600 
-611 TQPVADPEHPR
+611 HPR

-634 RVAQQRRPGGA
+634 RVAQQRRAGGA

-654 AVFAEA
+654 ALFAEA

-689 DFDPTLFDTVLAEQ
+689 DFDPALFDSVLAEQ
-703 VRNVDQLDWDEREGV
+703 VRVVDQLDWDEREGV

-730 VLSREPLSGLDENA
+730 ILSREPLTGLDETA

-759 LLPWTPELRQWQ
+759 LLPWIPELRQWQ
-771 ARVRLLR
+771 ARVALLR
-778 ELDTGKTSE
+778 QLDFGSKGESE
-787 WPDVSDSALLASLEH
+787 WPDVSDAALLKNLEH

-817 ANLDISSY
+817 ANLDLSSIV
-825 LHNLLPWPLPQ
+825 HNLLPWPLPQ
-836 RLDELAPQHLKV
+836 RLDEQAPHHLSV
-848 PSGSSVRLDYSEHP
+848 PSGSSIRLDYSEQP
-862 PILAVRLQELFGLAD
+862 PILAVRLQELFGLSD